1 MFIPK
6 IIRRHNQLVFHEIGI
21 TEILITKDQ
30 AWFKVNESKAV
41 ARI

>member
-21 TEILITKDQ
+21 TQILITKDIKLDL
-30 AWFKVNESKAV
+30 KVNESKAV
-41 ARI
+41 A